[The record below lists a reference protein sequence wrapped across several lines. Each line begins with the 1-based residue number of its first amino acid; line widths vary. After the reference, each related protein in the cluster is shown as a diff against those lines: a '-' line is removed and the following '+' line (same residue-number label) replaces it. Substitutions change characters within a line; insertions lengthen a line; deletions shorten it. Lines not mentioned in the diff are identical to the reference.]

1 MASESKKV
9 KCFAKYATN
18 TERIIEN
25 IRKCPLII
33 MPKKS
38 TKLCYEKI

>member
-1 MASESKKV
+1 MATKSKKE
-9 KCFAKYATN
+9 KCFGKYATN

-33 MPKKS
+33 MPENQ
-38 TKLCYEKI
+38 TIE